1 MIRLTLKETDSAT
14 SISKIVGGLLME
26 GRGIVQKDSDA
37 LEVSQSGWTGL
48 FRSTFSWN
56 DLSKLQQ
63 KELDRNLGILNTS
76 ITTLQETKE
85 QLYLLMGYLER
96 FWAAAN
102 YARINNDRAI
112 VMGLDA
118 EDLLTLYRESLS
130 KTRKAVDGWQT

>member
-1 MIRLTLKETDSAT
+1 
-14 SISKIVGGLLME
+14 ME
-26 GRGIVQKDSDA
+26 GQGIVQRDFDA
-37 LEVSQSGWTGL
+37 LEVSLSGLPGL

-63 KELDRNLGILNTS
+63 KELDRNLSLLNTS
-76 ITTLQETKE
+76 VTTLAETKHD
-85 QLYLLMGYLER
+85 LYLLMGYLER

-118 EDLLTLYRESLS
+118 EDLLTLYRENLA